1 MSENFVL
8 KTTFATSK
16 GFLSSFY
23 FEMVR
28 LSHCI
33 LPILATFRVL
43 VCLEQEIT
51 LIYGASEEL
60 AYNITTLF
68 FTQWLIFQAW
78 NRVLIWHFK
87 FGISEVPLDLPSG
100 LAPGLARR
108 LTRSCPGC
116 RSPAPVY
123 ITTCAKTSFNIYC
136 FFPQVVLFF
145 FKNYVQNE
153 ILT

>member
-1 MSENFVL
+1 
-8 KTTFATSK
+8 
-16 GFLSSFY
+16 
-23 FEMVR
+23 MVR

-60 AYNITTLF
+60 AYNITMLF

-100 LAPGLARR
+100 LAPGIGRG
-108 LTRSCPGC
+108 LTWSCPGS

-123 ITTCAKTSFNIYC
+123 IATCAKTSFNIVSFPKMFYS
-136 FFPQVVLFF
+136 FFLF
-145 FKNYVQNE
+145 NYVQNE